1 MEPGGESEMNGESN
15 METYFTMCKPD
26 SQWEFAV
33 WLREL
38 KKELCSNL
46 ESGGGVGREM
56 GERFKSED
64 TYVYLWVIHVDV
76 WQKPTNTAKQ
86 LSFIKK

>member
-1 MEPGGESEMNGESN
+1 
-15 METYFTMCKPD
+15 
-26 SQWEFAV
+26 
-33 WLREL
+33 
-38 KKELCSNL
+38 
-46 ESGGGVGREM
+46 M

-86 LSFIKK
+86 LSFIKKINF

>member
-1 MEPGGESEMNGESN
+1 MEPGGESEMNGENN
-15 METYFTMCKPD
+15 METYIIMCKTD

-46 ESGGGVGREM
+46 EGGVGREM

>member
-38 KKELCSNL
+38 KPVLCKNL
-46 ESGGGVGREM
+46 EGWDGEAGGRDVEVGGDM
-56 GERFKSED
+56 A
-64 TYVYLWVIHVDV
+64 
-76 WQKPTNTAKQ
+76 KPMVNSCWCLVETSAI
-86 LSFIKK
+86 L